1 MNGMNEIDKQLK
13 TRIETE
19 LILQEMA
26 LNRLK
31 ENLKETKQNIKLLKE
46 KLKEIEIER

>member
-13 TRIETE
+13 IRIETE

-46 KLKEIEIER
+46 KLKEVENN

>member
-31 ENLKETKQNIKLLKE
+31 ENLKETKQNIRLLKE
-46 KLKEIEIER
+46 KLKEIENN

>member
-13 TRIETE
+13 IRIETE
-19 LILQEMA
+19 LILQKMA

-46 KLKEIEIER
+46 KLKEIENN

>member
-13 TRIETE
+13 IRIETE

-46 KLKEIEIER
+46 KLEEIENN